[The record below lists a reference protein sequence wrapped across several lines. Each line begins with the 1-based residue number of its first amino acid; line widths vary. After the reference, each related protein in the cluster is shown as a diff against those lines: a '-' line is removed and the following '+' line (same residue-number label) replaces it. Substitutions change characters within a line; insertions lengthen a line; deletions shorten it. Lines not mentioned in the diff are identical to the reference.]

1 MKPKKALT
9 LAVWFSFSQIT
20 VGYSLHLDG
29 IIDSE
34 GANGTSNSGGGSG
47 GSILIKTVLFSGHG
61 LIVANGGRG
70 DGNGG
75 GGAGGRIAAHV
86 AWLREYAGQYT
97 AFGGTGLLD
106 FSMPLFSLIFSLIWL
121 LRSPLRVS
129 CRKELMFL

>member
-1 MKPKKALT
+1 M
-9 LAVWFSFSQIT
+9 
-20 VGYSLHLDG
+20 DG
-29 IIDSE
+29 IIESE

-61 LIVANGGRG
+61 LIIANGGSG

-97 AFGGTGLLD
+97 ASGGTGLLD
-106 FSMPLFSLIFSLIWL
+106 FSMPLFSLIFSVIWL

-129 CRKELMFL
+129 GRKELMFL